1 MFEPDPNQAARGRRR
16 GRSWLALIASALAH
30 AGLLA
35 WFGFRA
41 SPALAPERTISVV
54 FLTPPSVT
62 QPQPGLTPAQREAE
76 RARQAYLDRLVQ
88 PVEAPAAARA
98 AATAPPAASS
108 GAGAAL
114 DPQAVNPNRAAAAAG
129 EDAAPV
135 EAGGDITRP
144 VLLNGGH
151 PAYTRAAQIAGL
163 EGDVVLKAVIDERG
177 RVTHLEVLRGLALG
191 LDDAAIDTVRRWK
204 FKPSTRNGKPV
215 KVFYIL
221 TVHFRL

>member
-1 MFEPDPNQAARGRRR
+1 MFEPDPNQAASGRRR

-41 SPALAPERTISVV
+41 SPALAPERAISVV

-62 QPQPGLTPAQREAE
+62 QPQPGLTPA
-76 RARQAYLDRLVQ
+76 LDRLVQ